1 MIKSKVRNNM
11 KLAVVGLGKMGAQIA
26 KMLIDAGHQV
36 VAVDP
41 NPDSVKTAAD
51 FGAIASDNRV
61 DALAKFDDGE
71 QVVVWLMIPA
81 NFVNDEVAGW
91 REILPGDSI
100 LIDGGNTDFRDSKKY
115 AATLGEKQIKFVD
128 VGVSG
133 GILGTK
139 NGFSMM
145 VGGDQAAYQSI
156 VPVLDVL
163 SGPNGGHDYFG
174 EVGSGHYVKMVHNAI
189 EYGVMESLAE
199 GYRMLR
205 EGPYE
210 SLDLAKAGDVWQK
223 ASVIESTL
231 NALAAEI
238 MHEDQT
244 LADVS
249 GYVAESGE
257 GRWTLEAAKEKNIDL
272 PAIQT
277 AFDVRVASQKG
288 DVNYSTKLLAELRN
302 KFGGHPLN
310 TNG

>member
-1 MIKSKVRNNM
+1 M
-11 KLAVVGLGKMGAQIA
+11 KLVIVGLGKMGAQIA
-26 KMLIDAGHQV
+26 QMLIKAGHQV
-36 VAVDP
+36 IAVDP
-41 NPDSVKTAAD
+41 DPSAVKTAAEH
-51 FGAIASDNRV
+51 GAIPAETRV
-61 DALAKFDDGE
+61 EAVNKFDGE

-81 NFVNDEVAGW
+81 KFVGDEVAGW
-91 REILPGDSI
+91 LELLPAGSVVV
-100 LIDGGNTDFRDSKKY
+100 DGGNTDFRDTQRH
-115 AATLGEKQIKFVD
+115 AASLAEKDVKFVD

-133 GILGTK
+133 GVLGLA

-145 VGGDQAAYQSI
+145 AGGDEEAYQTI
-156 VPVLDVL
+156 TPILDVL
-163 SGPNGGHDYFG
+163 SGSHGGHDYFG
-174 EVGSGHYVKMVHNAI
+174 AVGSGHYVKMVHNAI

-210 SLDLAKAGDVWQK
+210 GLDLAKAGDVWQK

-231 NALAAEI
+231 NALAAEV
-238 MHEDQT
+238 MHDDQT
-244 LADVS
+244 LASAS

-257 GRWTLEAAKEKNIDL
+257 GRWTLEVAKEKGVAM

-277 AFDVRVASQKG
+277 AFDVRLASQNG
-288 DVNYSTKLLAELRN
+288 TTNYATKLLAELRN